1 MKLESKIIIYI
12 DAMFL
17 LPEFYSNKERTL
29 SITVTLLH
37 YSGGSGKCNKRKKK
51 LSFKLWGK
59 KR

>member
-51 LSFKLWGK
+51 IEF
-59 KR
+59 